1 MKIAGIIAEYNP
13 FHSGHAYHIAKT
25 REITGCDYV
34 VVCMSGNF
42 VQRGEA
48 ACMDKWKRAEM
59 ALKCGADAVFE
70 LPALFAVRTAD
81 AFARGGVAILDGVGC
96 DYLCFGSE
104 TADIGY
110 LKKAAEIRENEPEEV
125 SEMVKKALSEGKSHA
140 RALGEATAAYLGMPA
155 DALNAPN
162 ATLGVEYIRAISRI
176 NSKMQPLA
184 VERVGSYH
192 AESMEDAGFA
202 SASAIRTAI
211 LEGNIDAA
219 KKGVPENV
227 REYISCANM
236 HAPDDILLHTLRN
249 MTPEM
254 IAFLPDVN
262 EGLENR
268 VHKCAQ
274 TAATMEEMISGI
286 KCKRYTQLRLAR
298 LCAHAMLGL
307 TQEMADHHPM
317 PEYAKII
324 GMRSDAAPL
333 MAEIGRRAKIDIV
346 SDAAKLRDNEIF
358 RLECRATDLR
368 ALMCDDREERK
379 AGQEFTR
386 KFVKV

>member
-13 FHSGHAYHIAKT
+13 FHSGHAYHIRKT

-70 LPALFAVRTAD
+70 LPALFALRTAD
-81 AFARGGVAILDGVGC
+81 AFARGGAAVLSGVGC
-96 DYLCFGSE
+96 DCLCFGSE

-110 LKKAAEIRENEPEEV
+110 LMKAAEIRENEPAEI
-125 SEMVKKALSEGKSHA
+125 SEAVKKGLAEGKSHA
-140 RALGEATAAYLGMPA
+140 RALGEATAQYLGLPA

-162 ATLGVEYIRAISRI
+162 TTLGVEYIRAIRQLG
-176 NSKMQPLA
+176 SKMQPVA
-184 VERVGSYH
+184 VERLGSYH
-192 AESMEDAGFA
+192 AESMGEGGFA
-202 SASAIRTAI
+202 SASAIRKAI
-211 LEGNIDAA
+211 FEGDIEAA
-219 KKGVPENV
+219 RLGVPENV
-227 REYISCANM
+227 REYITESRM
-236 HAPDDILLHTLRN
+236 HALDDILLHILRD

-254 IAFLPDVN
+254 IALLPDVN

-274 TAATMEEMISGI
+274 TAATMEELIFSI
-286 KCKRYTQLRLAR
+286 KCKRYTQLRLTR

-307 TQEMADHHPM
+307 TRQLADDHPL
-317 PEYAKII
+317 PEYARLI
-324 GMRSDAAPL
+324 GMRADAAPL
-333 MAEIGRRAKIDIV
+333 LTEIGKRAKLQVV
-346 SDAAKLRDNEIF
+346 SDAAKLKDNEIF

-368 ALMCDDREERK
+368 ALMCDDKDERK

>member
-13 FHSGHAYHIAKT
+13 FHSGHAYHIQKT

-48 ACMDKWKRAEM
+48 ACMDKWTRAEM

-81 AFARGGVAILDGVGC
+81 AFAKGGVAVLDGIGC
-96 DYLCFGSE
+96 DCLSFGSE
-104 TADIGY
+104 AGNIEY
-110 LKKAAEIRENEPEEV
+110 LLKAAEIRENEPEEV
-125 SEMVKKALSEGKSHA
+125 SELVKQALSEGKSHA
-140 RALGEATAAYLGMPA
+140 RALGEAAAQYLDMPVES
-155 DALNAPN
+155 LNAPN
-162 ATLGVEYIRAISRI
+162 NTLGVEYIRAIKRLD
-176 NSKMQPLA
+176 SKMQPFA
-184 VERVGSYH
+184 VERKGSYH
-192 AESMEDAGFA
+192 AESMEDSGFA
-202 SASAIRTAI
+202 SASAVRKA
-211 LEGNIDAA
+211 LCEGNIASA
-219 KKGVPENV
+219 RSAVPENV
-227 REYISCANM
+227 RDLLSEIRM
-236 HAPDDILLHTLRN
+236 HTPDDILLHTIRC

-254 IAFLPDVN
+254 IASLPDVS

-268 VHKCAQ
+268 VFKCAQ
-274 TAATMEEMISGI
+274 TAATMEELIASI
-286 KCKRYTQLRLAR
+286 KCKRYTYLRLMR
-298 LCAHAMLGL
+298 LCAHAMLNL
-307 TQEMADHHPM
+307 SQEFADRHPL
-317 PEYAKII
+317 PEYARLI

-333 MAEIGRRAKIDIV
+333 LSEIGRRAKIDVV
-346 SDAAKLRDNEIF
+346 SDAAKLRENEIF

>member
-13 FHSGHAYHIAKT
+13 FHSGHEYHIAKT
-25 REITGCDYV
+25 REITRCDYV

-70 LPALFAVRTAD
+70 LPALFALRTAD
-81 AFARGGVAILDGVGC
+81 AFACGGAAVLDGVGC

-104 TADIGY
+104 TADIEY
-110 LKKAAEIRENEPEEV
+110 LKKAAGIRENEPAEI
-125 SEMVKKALSEGKSHA
+125 SEMVKAGLSEGKSHA
-140 RALGEATAAYLGMPA
+140 RALGEATAQYLGLPA

-162 ATLGVEYIRAISRI
+162 ATLGVEYIRAIWRLGSA
-176 NSKMQPLA
+176 MQPVA
-184 VERVGSYH
+184 VERVGAYH
-192 AESMEDAGFA
+192 AESIEEGGFA
-202 SASAIRTAI
+202 SASAIRRAVFD
-211 LEGNIDAA
+211 GNIAA
-219 KKGVPENV
+219 ARLGVPENV
-227 REYISCANM
+227 REYISESGM

-249 MTPEM
+249 MTPE
-254 IAFLPDVN
+254 IIKLLPDVN

-274 TAATMEEMISGI
+274 TAATMEELIASI
-286 KCKRYTQLRLAR
+286 KCKRYTQLRLNR
-298 LCAHAMLGL
+298 LCAHAMLHL
-307 TQEMADHHPM
+307 TQQLADRHPL
-317 PEYAKII
+317 PEYARLI

-333 MAEIGRRAKIDIV
+333 LTEIGRRAKLQVV
-346 SDAAKLRDNEIF
+346 SDASKLRDNEIF

-368 ALMCDDREERK
+368 ALMCDDQDERK

-386 KFVKV
+386 KFVKA

>member
-13 FHSGHAYHIAKT
+13 FHSGHAYHIQKT

-70 LPALFAVRTAD
+70 LPALFALRTAD
-81 AFARGGVAILDGVGC
+81 AFARGGAAVLDGVGC

-104 TADIGY
+104 TADIEY
-110 LKKAAEIRENEPEEV
+110 LKRAAEIRENEPEAL
-125 SEMVKKALSEGKSHA
+125 SERVKAALSEGKSHA
-140 RALGEATAAYLGMPA
+140 RALGEATAEYLGMPA

-162 ATLGVEYIRAISRI
+162 ATLGVEYIRAIRLLD
-176 NSKMQPLA
+176 SKMQPVA
-184 VERVGSYH
+184 VERRGGYH
-192 AESMEDAGFA
+192 DEDMKNGGFA
-202 SASAIRTAI
+202 SASAIRKALQAGDT
-211 LEGNIDAA
+211 EAA
-219 KKGVPENV
+219 KAGVPENV
-227 REYISCANM
+227 REYISGMDM
-236 HAPDDILLHTLRN
+236 HAPDDILLHTLRG
-249 MTPEM
+249 MTPEA
-254 IAFLPDVN
+254 IAALPDVN

-268 VHKCAQ
+268 VFKCAQ
-274 TAATMEEMISGI
+274 TAASVEELVSGI
-286 KCKRYTQLRLAR
+286 KCKRYTQLRLMR

-307 TQEMADHHPM
+307 TRDLAERHPL
-317 PEYAKII
+317 PEYARLI

-333 MAEIGRRAKIDIV
+333 LKEIGRRAKMEVV
-346 SDAAKLRDNEIF
+346 SDAAKLRENEIF

-368 ALMCDDREERK
+368 ALMCGGAEERK